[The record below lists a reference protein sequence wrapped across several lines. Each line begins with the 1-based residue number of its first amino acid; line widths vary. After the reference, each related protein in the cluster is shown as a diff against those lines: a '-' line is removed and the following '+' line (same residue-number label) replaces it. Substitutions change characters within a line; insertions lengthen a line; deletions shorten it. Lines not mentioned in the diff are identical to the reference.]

1 MNNLKPMLFL
11 IPVIAL
17 ILAGILYFYFL
28 KRVADK
34 GVFKRLIFTI
44 AAVAFLLN
52 LIWEIVQMPLYKD
65 GSYSLSHI
73 TFCALAS
80 VADALMVV
88 LIYLGVALI
97 YKSPL
102 WIEDIKWQPVV
113 FIILIG
119 GVGAVLAEMRH
130 LSSGSWAY
138 SPSMPIVPLVN
149 VGLSPVLQFMF
160 LPLLSFHL
168 SNYFIK
174 NKWNEKTKN

>member
-1 MNNLKPMLFL
+1 MNNLKPMIFL

-17 ILAGILYFYFL
+17 VLAGILYFYFL
-28 KRVADK
+28 KQVVVK
-34 GVFKRLIFTI
+34 GVFKNLVFTM
-44 AAVAFLLN
+44 AAAAFLLN

-102 WIEDIKWQPVV
+102 WIKDLKWQQVV
-113 FIILIG
+113 LVILIG

-130 LSSGSWAY
+130 LSLGSWAY
-138 SPSMPIVPLVN
+138 SALMPIVPVAN
-149 VGLSPVLQFMF
+149 VGVSPVLQFMF
-160 LPLLSFHL
+160 LPLLSYHL
-168 SNYFIK
+168 SRYFIK
-174 NKWNEKTKN
+174 K

>member
-34 GVFKRLIFTI
+34 GVFKRLVFTM

-52 LIWEIVQMPLYKD
+52 LIWEIVQMPLYKN

-97 YKSPL
+97 YKSPF
-102 WIEDIKWQPVV
+102 WIEDTKWQQAVLV
-113 FIILIG
+113 ILIG
-119 GVGAVLAEMRH
+119 GVGAVLTEMRH

-138 SPSMPIVPLVN
+138 SPSMPIVPVGN
-149 VGLSPVLQFMF
+149 VGLSPLLQFMF
-160 LPLLSFHL
+160 LPLLSYHL
-168 SNYFIK
+168 SKYFVK
-174 NKWNEKTKN
+174 NKWKRKH